1 MTAMAMRSALTDS
14 DRDRDVRRYKDV
26 FGRFCTGVTAVTSVA
41 AGQPVGFACQSFS
54 ALSLDPQLAML
65 SVQRSSTTWPRIRE
79 VGRFA
84 VSFLAADHEEVAL
97 ALARRGGDKFAG
109 LSWSESSA
117 GHPIPDGVLAYVD
130 CRLANELD
138 GGDHLIVV
146 AAVEEMTVVREAE
159 PLLFFRG
166 EFKKVS

>member
-1 MTAMAMRSALTDS
+1 MAADPRGRA
-14 DRDRDVRRYKDV
+14 VRGQ
-26 FGRFCTGVTAVTSVA
+26 FPGR
-41 AGQPVGFACQSFS
+41 P
-54 ALSLDPQLAML
+54 
-65 SVQRSSTTWPRIRE
+65 
-79 VGRFA
+79 
-84 VSFLAADHEEVAL
+84 ADHEEVAL